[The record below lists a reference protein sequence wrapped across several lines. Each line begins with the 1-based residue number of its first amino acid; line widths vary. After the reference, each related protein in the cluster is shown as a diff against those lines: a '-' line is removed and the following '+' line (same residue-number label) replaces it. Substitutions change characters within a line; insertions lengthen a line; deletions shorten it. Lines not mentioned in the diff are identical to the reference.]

1 MNPQEIIEN
10 AAKAEEILP
19 STKGNLLLWLAEPS
33 LPEWASQ
40 SILSLLKQEAW
51 EELNDRFYQ
60 NMAFGTGGLRGRTIG
75 RISTDLEQGTPSER
89 GTPAHPAVGANVLND
104 FNVIRATIGMF
115 RYCARQ
121 LKEAGRDEVPKLV
134 IAHDVRHFSRH
145 FCELSASTWS
155 RLGGIAYIFSG
166 PRSTPQLSFTVRY
179 LKATAGVVIT
189 ASHNPPH
196 DNGFKAYYEDGAQI
210 VEPHASGIINEVN
223 QTPLSACADHLPID
237 LSRVV
242 ELSETT
248 DQAYRN
254 AVAETV
260 LQPELLKKSPPK
272 VVFTPIHGTAH
283 IQCMP
288 LFQHFGLE
296 VDTVGEQMVEDPR
309 FPTVKSPNPENAEAL
324 SMAVQKA
331 GQTGADLVIGTDPDN
346 DRMGVAVKDDDGRMV
361 LLSGNQIG
369 SILAE
374 YRITRYKEMGLIP
387 AEGSQSC
394 ALIKTFVTTPLQET
408 IAKAHGLKTINTLT
422 GFKWIGE
429 KIKDYEETLTSKLLA
444 EEQLALNY
452 DQTPLAKRAALL
464 QKYSTFYVFGGE
476 ESYGYLGSDL
486 VRDKD
491 GNSAVLMF
499 CEAAAYVKSQGK
511 TIVAYLD
518 DLYRKYGFFHEC
530 LGQIYY
536 EGAAGSAKIKR
547 ILDSYRENPPTEL
560 EGLEVTKFTDFGKDT
575 LTDADGKQIP
585 PQNFYFLELS
595 DGTSFAVRGS
605 GTEPKIKFYFFTRRE
620 VPAGADLPAI
630 KGELREH
637 ADRLREAVETD
648 ADQRAQG

>member
-1 MNPQEIIEN
+1 MNIPESLETAVEKQQ
-10 AAKAEEILP
+10 ILP
-19 STKGNLLLWLAEPS
+19 STRDLVTTWWEEPS
-33 LPEWASQ
+33 LPEWARQ
-40 SILSLLKQEAW
+40 SIRTLIEQEQW

-75 RISTDLEQGTPSER
+75 RVSTDLEQGTPSEK
-89 GTPAHPAVGANVLND
+89 GTPSHPAVGSNVLND

-115 RYCARQ
+115 RYCQKQ
-121 LKEAGRDEVPKLV
+121 LREAGRDEVPKLV

-155 RLGGIAYIFSG
+155 RLGGTAFIFPG
-166 PRSTPQLSFTVRY
+166 PRSTPQLSFSVRY

-210 VEPHASGIINEVN
+210 VEPHASGIIDEVN
-223 QTPLSACADHLPID
+223 QTPLSACAEHLPID

-254 AVAETV
+254 AVKETV
-260 LQPELLKKSPPK
+260 LQPDLLRNSPPQ
-272 VVFTPIHGTAH
+272 VVFTPIHGTSH

-288 LFQHFGLE
+288 LFKEFGLSVE
-296 VDTVGEQMVEDPR
+296 TVEEQMVEDPR

-324 SMAVQKA
+324 SMAVSKA
-331 GQTGADLVIGTDPDN
+331 EKIGADLVIGTDPDN
-346 DRMGVAVKDDDGRMV
+346 DRMGVAVKDDEGHMV

-369 SILAE
+369 SVLAE
-374 YRITRYKEMGLIP
+374 YRISQYKKAGIIP
-387 AEGSQSC
+387 AGGSEHC

-408 IAKAHGLKTINTLT
+408 IAQSHGLKTINTLT

-429 KIKDYEETLTSKLLA
+429 KIKDYEKTLTTKLLA
-444 EEQLALNY
+444 EEQIALDY
-452 DQTPLAKRAALL
+452 DRTPLAKRAGLL
-464 QKYSTFYVFGGE
+464 QEYSTFYVFGGE

-499 CEAAAYVKSQGK
+499 CEVAAYVKSQGK
-511 TIVAYLD
+511 TMTAYLD
-518 DLYRKYGFFHEC
+518 ELYRRYGFFHEC

-547 ILDSYRENPPTEL
+547 ILDSYRESPPAQL
-560 EGLEVTKFTDFGKDT
+560 EGLQVTKFTDFGKET
-575 LTDADGKQIP
+575 LKDADGKLIP
-585 PQNFYFLELS
+585 PQNFYFLELE

-620 VPAGADLPAI
+620 VPEGADLNAI
-630 KGELREH
+630 KKELREH
-637 ADRLREAVETD
+637 ADRLRQAVETD
-648 ADQRAQG
+648 ADPRAGA